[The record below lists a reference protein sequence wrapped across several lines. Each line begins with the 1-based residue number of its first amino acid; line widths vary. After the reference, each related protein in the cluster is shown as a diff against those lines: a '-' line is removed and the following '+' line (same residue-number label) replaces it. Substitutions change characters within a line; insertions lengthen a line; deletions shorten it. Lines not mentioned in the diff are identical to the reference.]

1 MSIFKLVIPI
11 DFSSTASDAIH
22 YAWKLAK
29 DEKDEDEL
37 ILVHVLD
44 KLSEK
49 EAKDKL
55 DELAKK
61 ELEGFEGKVR
71 TEVITGEVED
81 HIGSFAEQENANFVI
96 MGIHENS
103 FLDRLLGSR
112 AMDVIA
118 YSKVPFI
125 TVQAGATYR
134 PIDKIAMTIDLDTD
148 SIQIVKAAV
157 SLAHNLEADL
167 LLVAGDHSDSNFKR
181 KIKSNIT
188 VAARYLDKEEINY
201 SIELLDRDHFIDKL
215 FALCEEK
222 EVDIIAATYYLK
234 TLSILSSKFVQHLIT
249 NKNKLPVLTVDAQIF
264 TSGPKYPF
272 ITT

>member
-1 MSIFKLVIPI
+1 MSIFKLVVPI
-11 DFSSTASDAIH
+11 DFSSTVTDAIH
-22 YAWKLAK
+22 YAWELAK

-44 KLSEK
+44 QLSES
-49 EAKDKL
+49 EAKEKL
-55 DELAKK
+55 DELAKN

-71 TEVITGEVED
+71 TVVITGEVED
-81 HIGSFAEQENANFVI
+81 HIGSFAEKEKANFVV
-96 MGIHENS
+96 MGIHETS
-103 FLDRLLGSR
+103 LMDRLLGSR
-112 AMDVIA
+112 AMEVIA

-125 TVQAGATYR
+125 TVQKGTTYQ

-148 SIQIVKAAV
+148 SIQIVKAAA
-157 SLAHNLEADL
+157 SLAHNLGAEL
-167 LLVAGDHSDSNFKR
+167 LLVAGDHTDPNFKR
-181 KIKSNIT
+181 KIKSNLT
-188 VAARYLDKEEINY
+188 VAVRYLDKENINY

-222 EVDIIAATYYLK
+222 GVDIIAATYYLK
-234 TLSILSSKFVQHLIT
+234 TLSIFSSKFVQHLIT